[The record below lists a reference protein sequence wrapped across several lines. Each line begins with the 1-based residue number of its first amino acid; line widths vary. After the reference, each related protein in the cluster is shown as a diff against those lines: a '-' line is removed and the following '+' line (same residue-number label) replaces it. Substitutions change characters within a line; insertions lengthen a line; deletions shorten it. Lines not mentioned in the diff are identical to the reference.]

1 MILNAN
7 FWMKVGEQ
15 TYIKRY
21 YAMALHFKTRL
32 KEQID
37 SIAYV
42 VLIPVYCLFQHLN
55 NKEVHMYMNI
65 ILTNYEHSL
74 YRRSNQ
80 DVHQLE
86 CR

>member
-1 MILNAN
+1 
-7 FWMKVGEQ
+7 
-15 TYIKRY
+15 
-21 YAMALHFKTRL
+21 MALHFKTRL

-42 VLIPVYCLFQHLN
+42 VLIYCLFQHLN
-55 NKEVHMYMNI
+55 NKEVHMYLNVT
-65 ILTNYEHSL
+65 LKNYENSL
-74 YRRSNQ
+74 YRRSIQ

>member
-1 MILNAN
+1 
-7 FWMKVGEQ
+7 
-15 TYIKRY
+15 
-21 YAMALHFKTRL
+21 MALHFKTRF

-55 NKEVHMYMNI
+55 NKEVHMYLNI
-65 ILTNYEHSL
+65 ILTNYENSL
-74 YRRSNQ
+74 YRRSIQ